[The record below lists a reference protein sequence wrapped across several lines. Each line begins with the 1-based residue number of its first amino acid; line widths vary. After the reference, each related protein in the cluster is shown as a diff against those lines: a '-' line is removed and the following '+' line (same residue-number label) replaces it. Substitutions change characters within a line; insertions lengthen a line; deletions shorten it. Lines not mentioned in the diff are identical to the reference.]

1 MTVKRIGLI
10 GECMI
15 ELNGAPFGEMVQ
27 DRKSVV

>member
-15 ELNGAPFGEMVQ
+15 ELNARRLGRWFSATGGMP
-27 DRKSVV
+27 